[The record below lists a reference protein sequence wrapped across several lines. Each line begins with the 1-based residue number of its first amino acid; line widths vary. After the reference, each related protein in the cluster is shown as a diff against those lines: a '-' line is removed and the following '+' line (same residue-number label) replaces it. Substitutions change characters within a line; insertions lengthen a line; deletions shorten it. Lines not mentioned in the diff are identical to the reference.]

1 MWPDERSVRTKE
13 AIKRGLALLLFVVP
27 ILHQPP
33 HIHLLFMVVKGF
45 LPLLCNDINLQVMW
59 IKHDIQAMDR

>member
-1 MWPDERSVRTKE
+1 
-13 AIKRGLALLLFVVP
+13 VP

-45 LPLLCNDINLQVMW
+45 LPLLCNDINLQVMS